1 MPEKIEYFLFS
12 AEDYISATIFC
23 VLERGVT
30 TSVSVL
36 GTDLALEAAQI
47 QMKTAHLTS
56 RSGLEVRRSECGGY
70 ALTHMHLTDPKRVRL
85 STVSHETAE
94 NPSKNARMSS
104 GLRWM

>member
-70 ALTHMHLTDPKRVRL
+70 ALTHMHLTDP
-85 STVSHETAE
+85 EQ
-94 NPSKNARMSS
+94 ARQ
-104 GLRWM
+104 LERP